1 MANLSVFNVGDDIL
15 TYGADM
21 GCHKCVVRTKVL
33 GRNEEGIILEGDG
46 CRIIYTWDTMQHFN
60 DYFPYS
66 EEQERA
72 MQEKCD
78 REYNEWREACK
89 RQAERA
95 KKFAMERDNK
105 TKGIIKAKGV
115 SDGTHTTLA
124 LSGKGTFFRWK
135 SYNIVGINENL
146 DMLGV
151 AEDGDTMYLNIH
163 NVPVPTQLEVER
175 EVDAYDTMNEV
186 A

>member
-1 MANLSVFNVGDDIL
+1 MANLSDFKVGDVLL

-21 GCHKCVVRTKVL
+21 GCHKCVVKTKVL
-33 GRNEEGIILEGDG
+33 SVDERGIVTEGDG
-46 CRIIYTWDTMQHFN
+46 CRIIYTWDDMKYLN

-66 EEQERA
+66 EEQEKA

-78 REYNEWREACK
+78 SEYNAWREACR

-115 SDGTHTTLA
+115 SDGTHTILA

-135 SYNIVGINENL
+135 SYNIVGINEEL
-146 DMLGV
+146 DMLGI
-151 AEDGDTMYLNIH
+151 AEDGDKMYLNIH
-163 NVPVPTQLEVER
+163 DVPVPTQLGVER
-175 EVDAYDTMNEV
+175 EVDAYDKENEV